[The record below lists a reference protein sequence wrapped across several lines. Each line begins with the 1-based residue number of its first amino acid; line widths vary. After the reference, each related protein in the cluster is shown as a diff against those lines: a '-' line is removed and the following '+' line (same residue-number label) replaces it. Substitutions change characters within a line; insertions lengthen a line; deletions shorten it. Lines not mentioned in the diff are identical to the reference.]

1 MSWESTGSV
10 TPRSWPRPAPTSSS
24 RTWPSCWRSIS
35 ERAQELPHEQSDGS
49 HGSHELGPPP
59 ACRGQRGEAVTEGRA
74 TFPIEPWSLTE
85 VGLDH
90 SSLGVHES
98 VFALTNGHIGMRG
111 SFEEGEPVVVPGT
124 YLNGFFEERPL
135 PYAEAGYGFPEQGQ
149 TMVNVTD
156 GKLIRLLVKDSPL
169 DLDYGEIIDHHRTL
183 DLRAGVLRR
192 STEWRSPGGR
202 TVRVT
207 STRLVSLARR
217 SIAAI
222 EYKVEVTDDLGDL
235 YVALQSDLLAN
246 EAVPSDEDD
255 PRAAAMLARPLQS
268 ELAVGRGRR
277 AVLVHRTKRSRLRL
291 AAGMDHVIEIPD
303 TSTEDIEANGDL
315 ARYTLA
321 ARIPPGGSLKL
332 VKFLAYGWSS
342 RRSSPALRDQVEAAL
357 ATAKLAGW
365 ERLAREQR
373 ELLDQHWDE
382 ADVEIEGDDE
392 LQQAVR
398 VGMFHVLQAGLR
410 GERQPIPAKGLTGPG
425 YDGHT
430 FWDTEAYVL
439 PVLTYTA
446 PHAVRDALRWR
457 HSTLAMAQERARV
470 LGRRGAAFPWRTIRG
485 EETSGYWPAG
495 TAAFHINADIADA
508 VVRYWNAT
516 LDEDFDRD
524 FGAELLI
531 ETARLWASL
540 GHFDPEHGF
549 RIDGVTG
556 PDEYTA
562 VVDNNV
568 YTNLMAQRNLRE
580 AAEAV
585 KRQPDVAGRLDVEAD
600 EVEVWLRAAALM
612 AVPYDTQRGVHMQS
626 DAFTHHQEWDFEHT
640 PQDKYPLLLHYP
652 YFEIYRKQVCKQADL
667 VMALHLRGDA
677 FTLEEK
683 IADFAY
689 YEARTTRDSSLSASQ
704 QAVVAA
710 ETGHLQLAYDYWA
723 EAALTDLQNL
733 HHNSGHGLHIASLAG
748 GWMVAVAGF
757 GGMRDHD
764 GRLTFAPRLPPR
776 IRRLAFRVVFQSRC
790 LAVTVTAEQAT
801 YRLGDGGEGPEI
813 AHHRQVTVDHRDLVL
828 NIPPA
833 PEVDPVHQPLGCEPR
848 RRARAETPAR
858 HPSAPDSARLR

>member
-1 MSWESTGSV
+1 M
-10 TPRSWPRPAPTSSS
+10 
-24 RTWPSCWRSIS
+24 
-35 ERAQELPHEQSDGS
+35 
-49 HGSHELGPPP
+49 
-59 ACRGQRGEAVTEGRA
+59 TEGRA

-85 VGLDH
+85 IGLEH
-90 SSLGVHES
+90 ASLGVHES
-98 VFALTNGHIGMRG
+98 VFALANGHIGLRG
-111 SFEEGEPVVVPGT
+111 SFEEGEPSVIPGT

-169 DLDYGEIIDHHRTL
+169 DLNYGEIVEHRRTL

-192 STEWRSPGGR
+192 VTEWQSPGGR

-222 EYKVEVTDDLGDL
+222 QYQVEVTDDLGDL
-235 YVALQSDLLAN
+235 YVAVQSDLLAN
-246 EAVPSDEDD
+246 EAGHTTSGD
-255 PRAAAMLARPLQS
+255 PRSAAALAKPLQS
-268 ELAVGRGRR
+268 ELAVARGRR
-277 AVLVHRTKRSRLRL
+277 AVLVHRTKRSRLRV

-303 TSTEDIEANGDL
+303 TCTEDIEAMGDL

-321 ARIPPGGSLKL
+321 ARIPPRGVLKL
-332 VKFLAYGWSS
+332 TKFLAYGWSS
-342 RRSSPALRDQVEAAL
+342 RRSDAAVRDQVEAAL
-357 ATAKLAGW
+357 ATAKLAGF
-365 ERLAREQR
+365 ERLLREQR

-410 GERQPIPAKGLTGPG
+410 GERQAIPAKGLTGPG
-425 YDGHT
+425 YDGHA

-446 PHAVRDALRWR
+446 PHAARDALRWR
-457 HSTLAMAQERARV
+457 HSILNKARDRAKV
-470 LGRRGAAFPWRTIRG
+470 LGLRGAAFPWRTIRG
-485 EETSGYWPAG
+485 EECSGYWPAG

-524 FGAELLI
+524 FGAELLV

-540 GHFDPEHGF
+540 GHFDVEHGF

-568 YTNLMAQRNLRE
+568 FTNLMAQRNLRE

-585 KRQPDVAGRLDVEAD
+585 RRQPDVACRLEVTED

-626 DAFTHHQEWDFEHT
+626 DAFTHHEEWDFEHT
-640 PQDKYPLLLHYP
+640 PPEKYPLLLHYP
-652 YFEIYRKQVCKQADL
+652 YFDIYRKQVVKQADL
-667 VMALHLRGDA
+667 VMALHMRGDA

-748 GWMVAVAGF
+748 GWTVAVAGF
-757 GGMRDHD
+757 GGLRDHN
-764 GRLTFAPRLPPR
+764 GELTFGPRLPER
-776 IRRLAFRVVFQSRC
+776 ISRLRFRVVYRGRR
-790 LAVTVTAEQAT
+790 LTVAVTKQTAT
-801 YRLGDGGEGPEI
+801 YRLEDGEPLDI
-813 AHHRQVTVDHRDLVL
+813 RHHGRQVTVGHDDVVL
-828 NIPPA
+828 EIPPPPKVDRVRQPIGCA
-833 PEVDPVHQPLGCEPR
+833 PKR
-848 RRARAETPAR
+848 RRR
-858 HPSAPDSARLR
+858 D

>member
-1 MSWESTGSV
+1 
-10 TPRSWPRPAPTSSS
+10 
-24 RTWPSCWRSIS
+24 
-35 ERAQELPHEQSDGS
+35 L
-49 HGSHELGPPP
+49 
-59 ACRGQRGEAVTEGRA
+59 TEGRA
-74 TFPIEPWSLTE
+74 HFPTEPWSLTE

-90 SSLGVHES
+90 STLGVHES
-98 VFALTNGHIGMRG
+98 VFALANGHIGMRG
-111 SFEEGEPVVVPGT
+111 SLEEGEPVVVPGT

-135 PYAEAGYGFPEQGQ
+135 PHAEIGYGFPERGQ
-149 TMVNVTD
+149 TVVNVTD
-156 GKLIRLLVKDSPL
+156 GKLIRLLVRDSPL
-169 DLDYGEIIDHHRTL
+169 DLNYGEIIDHRRTL

-192 STEWRSPGGR
+192 TTEWRSPGGR
-202 TVRVT
+202 TVRVN
-207 STRLVSLARR
+207 STRLVSLTRR

-222 EYKVEVTDDLGDL
+222 EYQVEVTDELGDL

-246 EAVPSDEDD
+246 ESGASSASGD
-255 PRAAAMLARPLQS
+255 PRAAAALGKPLQA
-268 ELAVGRGRR
+268 EIAVAKGKR
-277 AVLVHRTKRSRLRL
+277 AVLVHRTQRSRLRIG
-291 AAGMDHVIEIPD
+291 AGMDHIVETPD
-303 TSTEDIEANGDL
+303 SCTEEVEASGDL

-321 ARIPPGGSLKL
+321 ARLPQGSSLR
-332 VKFLAYGWSS
+332 VIKFLAYGWSS
-342 RRSSPALRDQVEAAL
+342 RRSDAAVRDQVEAAL

-365 ERLAREQR
+365 DRLLREQR

-382 ADVEIEGDDE
+382 ADVEVDGDDE

-410 GERQPIPAKGLTGPG
+410 AERQPIPAKGLTGPG

-430 FWDTEAYVL
+430 FWDTETYVL

-446 PHAVRDALRWR
+446 PSAARDALRWR
-457 HSTLAMAQERARV
+457 HSTLELARARAHE
-470 LGRRGAAFPWRTIRG
+470 LGMRGAAFPWRTIHG

-508 VVRYWNAT
+508 VVRYYNAT
-516 LDEDFDRD
+516 LDDGFDRD

-580 AAEAV
+580 ACAAV
-585 KRQPDVAGRLDVEAD
+585 KRQPDVAERLMVTAD
-600 EVEVWLRAAALM
+600 EVDEWGRAASLM

-626 DAFTHHQEWDFEHT
+626 DGFTHHEEWDFANT
-640 PQDKYPLLLHYP
+640 PKDRYPLLLHYP
-652 YFEIYRKQVCKQADL
+652 YFDIYRKQVVKQADL

-677 FTLEEK
+677 FTLDEK
-683 IADFAY
+683 IRNFGY
-689 YEARTTRDSSLSASQ
+689 YEARTTRDSSLSATQ

-710 ETGHLQLAYDYWA
+710 ETGHLELAYDYWA

-733 HHNSGHGLHIASLAG
+733 HHNSGHGLHVASLAG
-748 GWMVAVAGF
+748 GWTVAVAGF

-764 GRLTFAPRLPPR
+764 GELTFAPRLPPR
-776 IRRLAFRVVFQSRC
+776 LNRLKFRMLYRGAC
-790 LAVTVTAEQAT
+790 LSVTVTKQHAVYQLSE
-801 YRLGDGGEGPEI
+801 GDSLDI
-813 AHHRQVTVDHRDLVL
+813 RHHGRQITIGASEVVL
-828 NIPPA
+828 DIPPPPDVA
-833 PEVDPVHQPLGCEPR
+833 PVSQPPGCEPR
-848 RRARAETPAR
+848 RRSRTGAGPVRR
-858 HPSAPDSARLR
+858 PSDTGSPSPV

>member
-1 MSWESTGSV
+1 M
-10 TPRSWPRPAPTSSS
+10 
-24 RTWPSCWRSIS
+24 
-35 ERAQELPHEQSDGS
+35 
-49 HGSHELGPPP
+49 
-59 ACRGQRGEAVTEGRA
+59 TEGRA

-90 SSLGVHES
+90 GSLAVHES

-111 SFEEGEPVVVPGT
+111 SFEEGEPVAVPGT

-169 DLDYGEIIDHHRTL
+169 DLDYGEIIDHRRTL

-202 TVRVT
+202 TVRVS

-246 EAVPSDEDD
+246 EAVDSDEDD
-255 PRAAAMLARPLQS
+255 PRAAALLAKPLQS
-268 ELAVGRGRR
+268 ELAVARGRR
-277 AVLVHRTKRSRLRL
+277 AVLVHRTKRSRLRM
-291 AAGMDHVIEIPD
+291 AAGMDHVVEVPD
-303 TSTEDIEANGDL
+303 SSTEDIEANGDL

-332 VKFLAYGWSS
+332 VKFLSYGWSS
-342 RRSSPALRDQVEAAL
+342 RRSDAAVRDQVEAAL

-365 ERLAREQR
+365 DRLVREQR
-373 ELLDQHWDE
+373 DLLDQHWDE

-398 VGMFHVLQAGLR
+398 VGMFHVLQSGLR
-410 GERQPIPAKGLTGPG
+410 AERQPIPAKGLTGPG

-430 FWDTEAYVL
+430 FWDTETYVL

-457 HSTLAMAQERARV
+457 HSTLDMARERARV

-508 VVRYWNAT
+508 VVRYYNAT
-516 LDEDFDRD
+516 EDDDFDRD
-524 FGAELLI
+524 FGTELLI

-585 KRQPDVAGRLDVEAD
+585 KRQPDVAGRLDVSGE

-626 DAFTHHQEWDFEHT
+626 DAFTHHEEWDFEGT
-640 PQDKYPLLLHYP
+640 PKSNFPLLLHYP
-652 YFEIYRKQVCKQADL
+652 YFEIYRKQVVKQADL

-683 IADFAY
+683 IANFAY

-748 GWMVAVAGF
+748 GWTGAVAGF
-757 GGMRDHD
+757 GGMRDHN
-764 GRLTFAPRLPPR
+764 GELTFGPRLPER
-776 IRRLAFRVVFQSRC
+776 ITRMRFRVVYRGRK
-790 LAVTVTAEQAT
+790 LTVAVTPTHAT
-801 YRLGDGGEGPEI
+801 YRLVDGEPLDI
-813 AHHRQVTVDHRDLVL
+813 RHHGRQVTVDHEDLVL
-828 NIPPA
+828 EIPPA
-833 PEVDPVHQPLGCEPR
+833 PKVDPVVQPPGCEPR
-848 RRARAETPAR
+848 RRARG
-858 HPSAPDSARLR
+858 

>member
-1 MSWESTGSV
+1 V
-10 TPRSWPRPAPTSSS
+10 T
-24 RTWPSCWRSIS
+24 
-35 ERAQELPHEQSDGS
+35 Q
-49 HGSHELGPPP
+49 
-59 ACRGQRGEAVTEGRA
+59 GRA

-85 VGLDH
+85 EGLDQ
-90 SSLGVHES
+90 SVLGVHES
-98 VFALTNGHIGMRG
+98 VFALANGHIGMRG

-135 PYAEAGYGFPEQGQ
+135 PYAEGGYGFPEQGQ
-149 TMVNVTD
+149 TVVNATD
-156 GKLIRLLVKDSPL
+156 GKLIRLLVRDSPL
-169 DLDYGEIIDHHRTL
+169 DLNYGEVVEHRRTL

-192 STEWRSPGGR
+192 TTEWRSPSGR
-202 TVRVT
+202 QVRLT
-207 STRLVSLARR
+207 STRLVSLVRR

-222 EYKVEVTDDLGDL
+222 EYRVECTDDDGDL

-246 EAVPSDEDD
+246 EESHTTESGD
-255 PRAAAMLARPLQS
+255 PRAAAALAAPLVG
-268 ELAVGRGRR
+268 ELAVSRGRR
-277 AVLVHRTKRSRLRL
+277 AVLVHSTRRSRLRM
-291 AAGMDHVIEIPD
+291 AAGMDHEVDVPD
-303 TSTEDIEANGDL
+303 RTSEEIEADGDL

-321 ARIPPGGSLKL
+321 ARIPPGSSLRL
-332 VKFLAYGWSS
+332 VKYLAYGWSS
-342 RRSSPALRDQVEAAL
+342 RRSGAAMRDQVEAAL
-357 ATAKLAGW
+357 ATAKLAGF
-365 ERLAREQR
+365 ERLLREQR

-410 GERQPIPAKGLTGPG
+410 AERQPIPAKGLTGPG

-439 PVLTYTA
+439 PVLTYIA
-446 PHAVRDALRWR
+446 PHAARDALRWR
-457 HSTLAMAQERARV
+457 HSTLPLALERARV
-470 LGRRGAAFPWRTIRG
+470 LGHRGAAFPWRTIRG

-508 VVRYWNAT
+508 VRRYFDAT
-516 LDEDFDRD
+516 EDDDFDRN

-580 AAEAV
+580 AVAAAH
-585 KRQPDVAGRLDVEAD
+585 RQPDVAGRLDVTDD
-600 EVEVWLRAAALM
+600 EVDEWTRAADLM

-626 DAFTHHQEWDFEHT
+626 DGFTHHEEWDFAGT
-640 PQDKYPLLLHYP
+640 PRENYPLLLHYP
-652 YFEIYRKQVCKQADL
+652 YFDIYRRQVVKQADL

-677 FTLEEK
+677 FTLDEK

-689 YEARTTRDSSLSASQ
+689 YEARTVRDSSLSAAQ

-710 ETGHLQLAYDYWA
+710 ETGHLELAYDYWA

-733 HHNSGHGLHIASLAG
+733 QKNSGFGLHIASLAG

-757 GGMRDHD
+757 GGLRDHD
-764 GRLTFAPRLPPR
+764 GQLTFAPRLPER
-776 IRRLAFRVVFQSRC
+776 IRRLAFRVLYRGRC
-790 LAVTVTAEQAT
+790 LRVTIEHDRAT
-801 YRLGDGGEGPEI
+801 YRLSDGDPLEI
-813 AHHRQVTVDHRDLVL
+813 RHHGRVVTVDHADVTFD
-828 NIPPA
+828 IPPA
-833 PEVDPVHQPLGCEPR
+833 PVVDPVHQPPGLAPR
-848 RRARAETPAR
+848 HRSRPQ
-858 HPSAPDSARLR
+858 SD

>member
-1 MSWESTGSV
+1 M
-10 TPRSWPRPAPTSSS
+10 
-24 RTWPSCWRSIS
+24 
-35 ERAQELPHEQSDGS
+35 
-49 HGSHELGPPP
+49 
-59 ACRGQRGEAVTEGRA
+59 TEGRP
-74 TFPIEPWSLTE
+74 TFPIEPWALTE

-90 SSLGVHES
+90 ASLGVHES
-98 VFALTNGHIGMRG
+98 VFTLANGHIGMRG

-135 PYAEAGYGFPEQGQ
+135 PYAEAGYGFPESGQ
-149 TMVNVTD
+149 TVVNVTD

-169 DLDYGEIIDHHRTL
+169 DLTYGEIIDHRRTL

-192 STEWRSPGGR
+192 VTEWKSPGGR

-207 STRLVSLARR
+207 STRLVSLTRR

-222 EYKVEVTDDLGDL
+222 EYQVEVTDDLGDL

-246 EAVPSDEDD
+246 ESAPTTEVDD
-255 PRAAAMLARPLQS
+255 PRAAAALAHPLQNEIS
-268 ELAVGRGRR
+268 VARGRR
-277 AVLVHRTKRSRLRL
+277 AVLVHHTKRSRLRI

-303 TSTEDIEANGDL
+303 TCTEDIEATGDL

-342 RRSSPALRDQVEAAL
+342 RRSGPALRDQVEAAL

-365 ERLAREQR
+365 DRLVREQR

-392 LQQAVR
+392 MQQAVR

-410 GERQPIPAKGLTGPG
+410 GERQAIPAKGLTGPG

-430 FWDTEAYVL
+430 FWDTETYVL

-446 PHAVRDALRWR
+446 PSAVRDALRWR
-457 HSTLAMAQERARV
+457 HSTMHLAKERARV
-470 LGRRGAAFPWRTIRG
+470 LGMEGAAFPWRTIRG

-508 VVRYWNAT
+508 VIRYHNAT
-516 LDEDFDRD
+516 LDDDFDRD

-585 KRQPDVAGRLDVEAD
+585 RRQPDVAGRLQVRQD
-600 EVEVWLRAAALM
+600 EVETWLRAASLM

-626 DAFTHHQEWDFEHT
+626 DAFTHHEEWDFEGT
-640 PQDKYPLLLHYP
+640 PPEKYPLLLHYP
-652 YFEIYRKQVCKQADL
+652 YFEIYRKQVVKQADL

-683 IADFAY
+683 IANFAY
-689 YEARTTRDSSLSASQ
+689 YEARTTRDSSLSATQ
-704 QAVVAA
+704 QAIVAA
-710 ETGHLQLAYDYWA
+710 ETGHLQLAYEYWA

-733 HHNSGHGLHIASLAG
+733 HHNSGHGLHMASLAG
-748 GWMVAVAGF
+748 GWSVAVAGF
-757 GGMRDHD
+757 GGMRDHN
-764 GRLTFAPRLPPR
+764 GELTFGPRLPPT
-776 IRRLAFRVVFQSRC
+776 ITRLRFRVVYRGRKLTVS
-790 LAVTVTAEQAT
+790 VTPDKAI
-801 YRLGDGGEGPEI
+801 YRLVDGDPLDI
-813 AHHRQVTVDHRDLVL
+813 RHHGRQVTVDHEDLEL
-828 NIPPA
+828 EIPPGPQ
-833 PEVDPVHQPLGCEPR
+833 PEPVTQPKGCEPR
-848 RRARAETPAR
+848 RRR
-858 HPSAPDSARLR
+858 H

>member
-1 MSWESTGSV
+1 M
-10 TPRSWPRPAPTSSS
+10 
-24 RTWPSCWRSIS
+24 
-35 ERAQELPHEQSDGS
+35 
-49 HGSHELGPPP
+49 
-59 ACRGQRGEAVTEGRA
+59 TEGRA

-85 VGLDH
+85 VGLDL
-90 SSLGVHES
+90 SSLAVHES

-169 DLDYGEIIDHHRTL
+169 DLDYGEIIDHRRTL

-222 EYKVEVTDDLGDL
+222 EYQVEVTDDLGDL

-246 EAVPSDEDD
+246 ESGPSHGDDD
-255 PRAAAMLARPLQS
+255 PRAAASLSRPLQC

-277 AVLVHRTKRSRLRL
+277 AVLVHRTKRSRLRM
-291 AAGMDHVIEIPD
+291 AAGMDHVIEVPD
-303 TSTEDIEANGDL
+303 SCTEDIEAAVDL

-321 ARIPPGGSLKL
+321 ARIPPGGSLRL

-342 RRSSPALRDQVEAAL
+342 RRSDAAVRDQVEAAL

-365 ERLAREQR
+365 ERLLREQR

-398 VGMFHVLQAGLR
+398 VGMFHVLQSGLR
-410 GERQPIPAKGLTGPG
+410 AERQPIPAKGLTGPG

-430 FWDTEAYVL
+430 FWDTETYVL

-446 PHAVRDALRWR
+446 PAAVRDALRWR
-457 HSTLAMAQERARV
+457 HSTLEMARERARV

-508 VVRYWNAT
+508 VVRYYNAT
-516 LDEDFDRD
+516 LDDDFDRD

-540 GHFDPEHGF
+540 GHFDAEHGF

-585 KRQPDVAGRLDVEAD
+585 TRQPDVAGRLMVAED
-600 EVEVWLRAAALM
+600 EVETWLRAAALM

-626 DAFTHHQEWDFEHT
+626 DAFTHHEEWDFAGT
-640 PQDKYPLLLHYP
+640 PPEKYPLLLHFP
-652 YFEIYRKQVCKQADL
+652 YFEIYRKQVVKQADL

-683 IADFAY
+683 IANFAY

-748 GWMVAVAGF
+748 GWTVAVAGF
-757 GGMRDHD
+757 GGLRDHN
-764 GRLTFAPRLPPR
+764 GELTFGPRLPER
-776 IRRLAFRVVFQSRC
+776 IRRMRFKVVYRGRK
-790 LAVTVTAEQAT
+790 LTVTVTQESAT
-801 YRLGDGGEGPEI
+801 YRLEDGDPLDI
-813 AHHRQVTVDHRDLVL
+813 RHHGRQVTVDHRDLVL
-828 NIPPA
+828 EIPPPPA
-833 PEVDPVHQPLGCEPR
+833 VEPVRQPVGCEPR
-848 RRARAETPAR
+848 RRVRTGAAPAER
-858 HPSAPDSARLR
+858 PSAPDAARLR

>member
-1 MSWESTGSV
+1 M
-10 TPRSWPRPAPTSSS
+10 
-24 RTWPSCWRSIS
+24 
-35 ERAQELPHEQSDGS
+35 
-49 HGSHELGPPP
+49 
-59 ACRGQRGEAVTEGRA
+59 AVA
-74 TFPIEPWSLTE
+74 
-85 VGLDH
+85 
-90 SSLGVHES
+90 
-98 VFALTNGHIGMRG
+98 
-111 SFEEGEPVVVPGT
+111 
-124 YLNGFFEERPL
+124 
-135 PYAEAGYGFPEQGQ
+135 
-149 TMVNVTD
+149 
-156 GKLIRLLVKDSPL
+156 
-169 DLDYGEIIDHHRTL
+169 
-183 DLRAGVLRR
+183 
-192 STEWRSPGGR
+192 
-202 TVRVT
+202 
-207 STRLVSLARR
+207 
-217 SIAAI
+217 
-222 EYKVEVTDDLGDL
+222 
-235 YVALQSDLLAN
+235 
-246 EAVPSDEDD
+246 
-255 PRAAAMLARPLQS
+255 
-268 ELAVGRGRR
+268 RGRR
-277 AVLVHRTKRSRLRL
+277 AVLVHRTKRSRLRM
-291 AAGMDHVIEIPD
+291 AAGMDHIIEIPD
-303 TSTEDIEANGDL
+303 TSTEDIEAAGDL

-342 RRSSPALRDQVEAAL
+342 RRSDAAVRDQVEAAL

-365 ERLAREQR
+365 ERLLREQR

-410 GERQPIPAKGLTGPG
+410 AERQSIPAKGLTGPG

-446 PHAVRDALRWR
+446 PDAVRDALRWR
-457 HSTLAMAQERARV
+457 HSTLEMARERARV
-470 LGRRGAAFPWRTIRG
+470 LGRSGAAFPWRTIRG

-508 VVRYWNAT
+508 VIRYYNAT
-516 LDEDFDRD
+516 LDDDFDRD
-524 FGAELLI
+524 FGAELLM

-540 GHFDPEHGF
+540 GHFDAEHGF

-580 AAEAV
+580 GAEAV
-585 KRQPDVAGRLDVEAD
+585 KRQPDVAGRLQVAEE
-600 EVEVWLRAAALM
+600 EVETWLRAAALM

-626 DAFTHHQEWDFEHT
+626 DAFTHHEEWDFAGT
-640 PQDKYPLLLHYP
+640 PKDKYPLLLHYP
-652 YFEIYRKQVCKQADL
+652 YFEIYRKQVVKQADL

-748 GWMVAVAGF
+748 GWTVAVAGF
-757 GGMRDHD
+757 GGMRDHN
-764 GRLTFAPRLPPR
+764 GELTFGPRLPER
-776 IRRLAFRVVFQSRC
+776 ITRLRFRVVYRGRK
-790 LAVTVTAEQAT
+790 LTVTVTHECAT
-801 YRLGDGGEGPEI
+801 YRLEDGDPLDI
-813 AHHRQVTVDHRDLVL
+813 RHHGRQVTVDHKDLVL
-828 NIPPA
+828 DIPPA
-833 PEVDPVHQPLGCEPR
+833 PQVEPVHQPFGCEPR
-848 RRARAETPAR
+848 RRARY
-858 HPSAPDSARLR
+858 

>member
-1 MSWESTGSV
+1 M
-10 TPRSWPRPAPTSSS
+10 
-24 RTWPSCWRSIS
+24 
-35 ERAQELPHEQSDGS
+35 
-49 HGSHELGPPP
+49 
-59 ACRGQRGEAVTEGRA
+59 TEGRA
-74 TFPIEPWSLTE
+74 TFPIEPWALTE

-90 SSLGVHES
+90 ASLGVHES
-98 VFALTNGHIGMRG
+98 VFALANGHIGMRG

-149 TMVNVTD
+149 TVVSATD

-169 DLDYGEIIDHHRTL
+169 DLTYGEIIEHRRTL

-192 STEWRSPGGR
+192 STEWRSPSGR

-222 EYKVEVTDDLGDL
+222 EYQVQVTDDLGDL

-246 EAVPSDEDD
+246 EATGGTESDD
-255 PRAAAMLARPLQS
+255 PRAAAALARPL
-268 ELAVGRGRR
+268 EAEICVGRGRK
-277 AVLVHRTKRSRLRL
+277 AVLVHHTRRSRLRM
-291 AAGMDHVIEIPD
+291 AAGMDHQVEVPD
-303 TSTEDIEANGDL
+303 SCTEDIEASGDL

-321 ARIPPGGSLKL
+321 ARIPQGATLRM
-332 VKFLAYGWSS
+332 VKYLAYGWSS
-342 RRSSPALRDQVEAAL
+342 RRSGAALRDQVEASL
-357 ATAKLAGW
+357 AAAKLAGW
-365 ERLAREQR
+365 DRLVREQR

-410 GERQPIPAKGLTGPG
+410 AERQAIPAKGLTGPG

-430 FWDTEAYVL
+430 FWDTETYVL

-446 PHAVRDALRWR
+446 PDAVRDALRWR
-457 HSTLAMAQERARV
+457 HSTLPLAQARARE
-470 LGRRGAAFPWRTIRG
+470 LGMRGAAFPWRTIRG

-516 LDEDFDRD
+516 QDEDFDRD

-580 AAEAV
+580 AAAAV
-585 KRQPDVAGRLDVEAD
+585 HRQPEVAGRLQVAPE
-600 EVEVWLRAAALM
+600 EIETWLRASALM

-626 DAFTHHQEWDFEHT
+626 DAFTHHEEWDFEDT

-652 YFEIYRKQVCKQADL
+652 YFEIYRKQVVKQADL

-683 IADFAY
+683 IANFAY

-710 ETGHLQLAYDYWA
+710 ETGHLQLAYEYWA

-748 GWMVAVAGF
+748 GWTVAVAGF
-757 GGMRDHD
+757 GGMRDHN
-764 GRLTFAPRLPPR
+764 GELTFGPRLPPK
-776 IRRLAFRVVFQSRC
+776 ITRLRFRMVYRGRK
-790 LAVTVTAEQAT
+790 LTVTVTPDQAV
-801 YRLGDGGEGPEI
+801 YRLVDGDPLDI
-813 AHHRQVTVDHRDLVL
+813 RHHGRQVTVDHTDLVL
-828 NIPPA
+828 DIPPA
-833 PEVDPVHQPLGCEPR
+833 PQVEPVTQPPGCSPR
-848 RRARAETPAR
+848 RRART
-858 HPSAPDSARLR
+858 

>member
-1 MSWESTGSV
+1 
-10 TPRSWPRPAPTSSS
+10 
-24 RTWPSCWRSIS
+24 
-35 ERAQELPHEQSDGS
+35 
-49 HGSHELGPPP
+49 
-59 ACRGQRGEAVTEGRA
+59 VTEGRA
-74 TFPIEPWSLTE
+74 TFPTEPWSLTE
-85 VGLDH
+85 IGLDH
-90 SSLGVHES
+90 SSLGAYES
-98 VFALTNGHIGMRG
+98 VFALANGHIGMRG

-149 TMVNVTD
+149 TVVNVTD

-169 DLDYGEIIDHHRTL
+169 DLEYGEIIDHRRTL
-183 DLRAGVLRR
+183 DLRAGTLRR

-222 EYKVEVTDDLGDL
+222 EYQVEVTDDQGDL

-246 EAVPSDEDD
+246 ELTSIDGDDGD
-255 PRAAAMLARPLQS
+255 PRAAAALRKPLQS

-277 AVLVHRTKRSRLRL
+277 AVLVHRTKRSQLSI
-291 AAGMDHVIEIPD
+291 AAGMDHVVEIPD
-303 TSTEDIEANGDL
+303 SSTEDIEANGDL

-342 RRSSPALRDQVEAAL
+342 RRSSAALRDQVEAAL

-410 GERQPIPAKGLTGPG
+410 GERQAIPAKGLTGPG

-430 FWDTEAYVL
+430 FWDTETYVL

-457 HSTLAMAQERARV
+457 HSTLHLARERARV
-470 LGRRGAAFPWRTIRG
+470 LGRKGAAFPWRTIRG

-508 VVRYWNAT
+508 VVRYYNAT
-516 LDEDFDRD
+516 LDDDFDRD

-540 GHFDPEHGF
+540 GHFDTEHGF

-585 KRQPDVAGRLDVEAD
+585 KRQPDVATRLEVDPD
-600 EVEVWLRAAALM
+600 EVEVWLRAASLM
-612 AVPYDTQRGVHMQS
+612 AVPYDTQRGVHMAS
-626 DAFTHHQEWDFEHT
+626 DAFTHHEEWDFEGT
-640 PQDKYPLLLHYP
+640 PPEKYPLLLHYP
-652 YFEIYRKQVCKQADL
+652 YFEIYRKQVVKQADL
-667 VMALHLRGDA
+667 VLALHLRGDA

-689 YEARTTRDSSLSASQ
+689 YEARTTRDSSLSASV

-733 HHNSGHGLHIASLAG
+733 HGNSGHGLHIASLAG
-748 GWMVAVAGF
+748 GWTVAVAGF
-757 GGMRDHD
+757 GGMRDHN
-764 GRLTFAPRLPPR
+764 GELTFAPRLPDV
-776 IRRLAFRVVFQSRC
+776 ITRLRFRVVYRGRK
-790 LAVTVTAEQAT
+790 LTVTVTPTQAT
-801 YRLGDGGEGPEI
+801 YRINDGEPLDI
-813 AHHRQVTVDHRDLVL
+813 RHHGRQVTVDHSDLVL
-828 NIPPA
+828 EIPPA
-833 PEVDPVHQPLGCEPR
+833 PKVEPVRQPYGCAPR
-848 RRARAETPAR
+848 RRSR
-858 HPSAPDSARLR
+858 S

>member
-1 MSWESTGSV
+1 M
-10 TPRSWPRPAPTSSS
+10 
-24 RTWPSCWRSIS
+24 
-35 ERAQELPHEQSDGS
+35 
-49 HGSHELGPPP
+49 
-59 ACRGQRGEAVTEGRA
+59 TEGRA
-74 TFPIEPWSLTE
+74 VFPIEPWALTE

-90 SSLGVHES
+90 GSLGVHES
-98 VFALTNGHIGMRG
+98 VFALANGHIGMRG
-111 SFEEGEPVVVPGT
+111 SFEEGEPVAVPGT

-135 PYAEAGYGFPEQGQ
+135 PYAEAGYGFPEMGQ
-149 TMVNVTD
+149 TVVNVTD
-156 GKLIRLLVKDSPL
+156 GKLIRLLVNDSPL
-169 DLDYGEIIDHHRTL
+169 DLTYGEIIEHQRTL

-192 STEWRSPGGR
+192 ATEWRSPGGR

-207 STRLVSLARR
+207 STRLVSLVRR
-217 SIAAI
+217 SIAAV
-222 EYKVEVTDDLGDL
+222 EYKVEVVDDLGDL

-246 EAVPSDEDD
+246 EDGMAAHDDD
-255 PRAAAMLARPLQS
+255 PRAAAALANPLQC
-268 ELAVGRGRR
+268 ELAAARGRR
-277 AVLVHRTKRSRLRL
+277 AVLVHHTKRSRLRV

-303 TSTEDIEANGDL
+303 SGTEDAEAAGDL
-315 ARYTLA
+315 ARYSLA
-321 ARIPPGGSLKL
+321 ARIPPGGSLTL

-342 RRSSPALRDQVEAAL
+342 RRSAPALRDQVEAAL
-357 ATAKLAGW
+357 STAKLAGFD
-365 ERLAREQR
+365 RLLREQR
-373 ELLDQHWDE
+373 ELLAQHWDE

-410 GERQPIPAKGLTGPG
+410 AERQAIPAKGLTGPG

-430 FWDTEAYVL
+430 FWDTETYVL

-446 PHAVRDALRWR
+446 PHAVRDALIWR
-457 HSTLAMAQERARV
+457 HSTLGLARDRARV
-470 LGRRGAAFPWRTIRG
+470 LGLRGAAFPWRTIRG

-508 VVRYWNAT
+508 VIRYHHAT
-516 LDEDFDRD
+516 LDESFDRD
-524 FGAELLI
+524 YGAELLL

-540 GHFDPEHGF
+540 GHFDAEHGF

-585 KRQPDVAGRLDVEAD
+585 RRQPEVAARLGITDD
-600 EVEVWLRAAALM
+600 EVAEWLRAASLM

-626 DAFTHHQEWDFEHT
+626 DGFTHHEEWDFAGT
-640 PQDKYPLLLHYP
+640 PRGKYPLLLNYP
-652 YFEIYRKQVCKQADL
+652 YFEIYRTQVVKQADL

-689 YEARTTRDSSLSASQ
+689 YEPRTTRDSSLSATQ

-710 ETGHLQLAYDYWA
+710 ETGHLELAHQYWA

-748 GWMVAVAGF
+748 GWTVAVAGF
-757 GGMRDHD
+757 GGLRDH
-764 GRLTFAPRLPPR
+764 GGELTFAPRLPER
-776 IRRLAFRVVFQSRC
+776 ITRLRFRVVYRGRK
-790 LAVTVTAEQAT
+790 LTVTVEPGRAT
-801 YRLGDGGEGPEI
+801 YRLVDGDPLPI
-813 AHHRQVTVDHRDLVL
+813 RHHGRQVTVDHADLVL
-828 NIPPA
+828 DVPPPLA
-833 PEVDPVHQPLGCEPR
+833 VEPVTQPPGREPQR
-848 RRARAETPAR
+848 RSRPTSR
-858 HPSAPDSARLR
+858 

>member
-1 MSWESTGSV
+1 MNDYRV
-10 TPRSWPRPAPTSSS
+10 
-24 RTWPSCWRSIS
+24 
-35 ERAQELPHEQSDGS
+35 
-49 HGSHELGPPP
+49 
-59 ACRGQRGEAVTEGRA
+59 
-74 TFPIEPWSLTE
+74 TFPIEPWSLSE
-85 VGLDH
+85 VGFDTGALA
-90 SSLGVHES
+90 VNES
-98 VFALTNGHIGMRG
+98 VFALANGHIGMRG
-111 SFEEGEPVVVPGT
+111 SLEEGEPVAVRGT

-135 PYAEAGYGFPEQGQ
+135 PHAEAGYGFPEQGQ

-169 DLDYGEIIDHHRTL
+169 DLDYGEILDHRRTL

-207 STRLVSLARR
+207 STRLVSLTRR

-222 EYKVEVTDDLGDL
+222 EYQVEVTDDLGDL

-246 EAVPSDEDD
+246 ENNRTESGD
-255 PRAAAMLARPLQS
+255 PRAAAGLDRPLQS
-268 ELAVGRGRR
+268 EMAVGRGRR
-277 AVLVHRTKRSRLRL
+277 ALLVHRTKRSNLRV
-291 AAGMDHVIEIPD
+291 AAGMDHVIEVPD
-303 TSTEDIEANGDL
+303 SCTEDIEASGDL
-315 ARYTLA
+315 ARFTLA
-321 ARIPPGGSLKL
+321 ARIPPGGSLRL
-332 VKFLAYGWSS
+332 VKYLGYGWSS
-342 RRSSPALRDQVEAAL
+342 RRSAAAVRDQVEGAL

-365 ERLAREQR
+365 DRLVREQR

-382 ADVEIEGDDE
+382 ADVEIVGDDE

-410 GERQPIPAKGLTGPG
+410 GERQAIPAKGLTGPG
-425 YDGHT
+425 YDGHA
-430 FWDTEAYVL
+430 FWDTESYVL

-446 PHAVRDALRWR
+446 PQAVRDALRWR
-457 HSTLAMAQERARV
+457 YSILDKARERAQV
-470 LGRRGAAFPWRTIRG
+470 LGLRGAAFPWRTIRG

-508 VVRYWNAT
+508 VIRYHDAT

-524 FGAELLI
+524 FGVELLI

-568 YTNLMAQRNLRE
+568 YTNLMAQRNLRG

-585 KRQPDVAGRLDVEAD
+585 RRQPEVSARLGVTAD

-626 DAFTHHQEWDFEHT
+626 DGFTHHEEWDFEGT
-640 PQDKYPLLLHYP
+640 PPENYPLLLNYP
-652 YFEIYRKQVCKQADL
+652 YFDIYRKQVVKQADL

-683 IADFAY
+683 IANFAY
-689 YEARTTRDSSLSASQ
+689 YEARTTRDSSLSASE
-704 QAVVAA
+704 QAVMAA
-710 ETGHLQLAYDYWA
+710 ETGHLKLAYDYWA
-723 EAALTDLQNL
+723 EVALTDLHNL
-733 HHNSGHGLHIASLAG
+733 HGNSGQGLHIASLAG
-748 GWMVAVAGF
+748 GWTVAVAGF
-757 GGMRDHD
+757 GGLRDHN
-764 GRLTFAPRLPPR
+764 GELTFAPRLPPAISRLRFR
-776 IRRLAFRVVFQSRC
+776 IVYRGRKLT
-790 LAVTVTAEQAT
+790 VTVTQQQAR
-801 YRLGDGGEGPEI
+801 YSVDGEPLDI
-813 AHHRQVTVDHRDLVL
+813 RHHGQPVTVDKAEIALD
-828 NIPPA
+828 IPPA
-833 PEVDPVHQPLGCEPR
+833 PPVAPVSQPYGCAPR
-848 RRARAETPAR
+848 RRTRG
-858 HPSAPDSARLR
+858 

>member
-1 MSWESTGSV
+1 M
-10 TPRSWPRPAPTSSS
+10 
-24 RTWPSCWRSIS
+24 
-35 ERAQELPHEQSDGS
+35 
-49 HGSHELGPPP
+49 
-59 ACRGQRGEAVTEGRA
+59 TEGRA
-74 TFPIEPWSLTE
+74 HFLVEPWSLTA
-85 VGLDH
+85 VGLDM
-90 SSLGVHES
+90 SSLGVNES
-98 VFALTNGHIGMRG
+98 CFALANGHIGMRG
-111 SFEEGEPVVVPGT
+111 TFEEGEPIVVPGT

-149 TMVNVTD
+149 TIVNVTD
-156 GKLIRLLVKDSPL
+156 GKLIRLLVGDTPL
-169 DLDYGEIIDHHRTL
+169 DLQYGDVLEHRRTL
-183 DLRAGVLRR
+183 DLRNGVLRR
-192 STEWRSPGGR
+192 HTEWRGPSGR
-202 TVRVT
+202 QVRVT
-207 STRLVSLARR
+207 STRLVSLTRR

-222 EYKVEVTDDLGDL
+222 EYTVECTDDQGDL
-235 YVALQSDLLAN
+235 YIAVQSDLLAN
-246 EAVPSDEDD
+246 ETVPTTRTGD
-255 PRAAAMLARPLQS
+255 PRAASAMDRPLVS
-268 ELAVGRGRR
+268 ELQFGRGRH
-277 AVLVHRTKRSRLRL
+277 AVLVHQTRRSRLRM
-291 AAGMDHVIEIPD
+291 AAGMDHDVDIPD
-303 TSTEDIEANGDL
+303 SATEDLETSPDL

-321 ARIPPGGSLKL
+321 ARLPAGSRLRL
-332 VKFLAYGWSS
+332 VKYLAYGWSS
-342 RRSSPALRDQVEAAL
+342 RRSAPAVRDQVEGAL

-365 ERLAREQR
+365 DRLVREQR
-373 ELLDQHWDE
+373 ELLDRHWDE

-410 GERQPIPAKGLTGPG
+410 AERQPIPAKGLTGDG

-430 FWDTEAYVL
+430 FWDTETYVL

-446 PHAVRDALRWR
+446 PGAVRDALLWR
-457 HSTLAMAQERARV
+457 HSTLDLARERARV
-470 LGRRGAAFPWRTIRG
+470 LGQDGAAFPWRTIRG

-495 TAAFHINADIADA
+495 TAAFHVNADIADA
-508 VVRYWNAT
+508 VARYWWAT

-524 FGAELLI
+524 YGTELLV

-540 GHFDPEHGF
+540 GHFDNGRGF

-580 AAEAV
+580 AVAAV
-585 KRQPDVAGRLDVEAD
+585 ARQPDTAGRLQVSHD
-600 EVEVWLRAAALM
+600 EIDLWTRAADGMRLSFN
-612 AVPYDTQRGVHMQS
+612 PDLGVHEQS
-626 DAFTHHQEWDFEHT
+626 EGFTHHEEWDFEGT
-640 PQDKYPLLLHYP
+640 RPDQYPLLLHFP
-652 YFEIYRKQVCKQADL
+652 YFDIYRKQVLKQADL

-689 YEARTTRDSSLSASQ
+689 YEARTVRDSSLSAAP
-704 QAVVAA
+704 QAVIAA
-710 ETGHLQLAYDYWA
+710 ETGHLQLAHDYWG

-733 HHNSGHGLHIASLAG
+733 HGNSGHGLHIASLAG

-776 IRRLAFRVVFQSRC
+776 IRRLAFRVVFQGRC

-801 YRLGDGGEGPEI
+801 YRLVYGEEGLEI
-813 AHHRQVTVDHRDLVL
+813 AHHGKSFPLTYQSAVHD
-828 NIPPA
+828 IPPA
-833 PEVDPVHQPLGCEPR
+833 PTVEPVHQPPHAAPR
-848 RRARAETPAR
+848 RRNRPG
-858 HPSAPDSARLR
+858 SD